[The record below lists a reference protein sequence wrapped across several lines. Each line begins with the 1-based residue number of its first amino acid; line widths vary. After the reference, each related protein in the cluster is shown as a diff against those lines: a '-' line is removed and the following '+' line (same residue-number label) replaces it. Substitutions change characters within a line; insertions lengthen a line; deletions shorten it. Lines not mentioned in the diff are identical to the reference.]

1 MKRLFSSTS
10 LLSVAIALTPTAL
23 LFRPATANTFLSGDV
38 DGNGQVNGADL
49 ELLSDYL
56 AGATTLVDDQIAA
69 ADVDQ
74 DGVITQ
80 ADYSQL
86 SSSIQ
91 AASPRINS
99 EVQLDSAY
107 SGQVI
112 DRATGEPLANVAV
125 DIPGAGVAVRTDSQ
139 GRFTLPENVPSDEIL
154 TAKLED
160 YTPFSQTTSGDGE
173 PLRVEL
179 DRLNENTTHVLQTD
193 VVHLGDDQYSEQS
206 AGAQDFRL
214 RAQGREMVRQFRLE
228 RVPSQP
234 AELVI
239 GSLIGLDTAAAVRAG
254 QSGIATADMSPMEI
268 ELNGQT
274 IHTIDIA
281 ADNIRIPLSPS
292 YLRPGQNTVVIRTG
306 KVSQVVSTRRRGPSI
321 AIPIFGGNIR
331 ARVPAGQRL
340 NGIPLT
346 DHDDVELANVRVEVP

>member
-1 MKRLFSSTS
+1 MNRLSSS
-10 LLSVAIALTPTAL
+10 PSRFALAIALA
-23 LFRPATANTFLSGDV
+23 PAVILIPSAIANTFLSGDV
-38 DGNGQVNGADL
+38 DGNGQVNRADL
-49 ELLSDYL
+49 RLLSDYL
-56 AGATTLVDDQIAA
+56 AGSTTLVDDQIAA

-74 DGVITQ
+74 DGIITQ
-80 ADYSQL
+80 ADYTQL

-99 EVQLDSAY
+99 EVQLNSAY

-112 DRATGEPLANVAV
+112 DRATGEPLANVSV
-125 DIPGAGVAVRTDSQ
+125 DIPGAGVSVRTDSQ

-179 DRLNENTTHVLQTD
+179 DRLNESTTFVLQTD

-206 AGAQDFRL
+206 AGAREFRL

-239 GSLIGLDTAAAVRAG
+239 GSLIGLDTQDAVRAG

-274 IHTIDIA
+274 IHTISVA
-281 ADNIRIPLSPS
+281 ADNIRIPLSPT

-306 KVSQVVSTRRRGPSI
+306 KVSQVVSTRRRSPSI
-321 AIPIFGGNIR
+321 AIPIFGGTMR
-331 ARVPAGQRL
+331 TRVPIGQRL

>member
-10 LLSVAIALTPTAL
+10 LLSVAIALTPTAFL
-23 LFRPATANTFLSGDV
+23 LRPATANTFLSGDV

-112 DRATGEPLANVAV
+112 DRATGEPLA
-125 DIPGAGVAVRTDSQ
+125 
-139 GRFTLPENVPSDEIL
+139 
-154 TAKLED
+154 
-160 YTPFSQTTSGDGE
+160 
-173 PLRVEL
+173 
-179 DRLNENTTHVLQTD
+179 
-193 VVHLGDDQYSEQS
+193 
-206 AGAQDFRL
+206 
-214 RAQGREMVRQFRLE
+214 
-228 RVPSQP
+228 
-234 AELVI
+234 
-239 GSLIGLDTAAAVRAG
+239 
-254 QSGIATADMSPMEI
+254 
-268 ELNGQT
+268 
-274 IHTIDIA
+274 
-281 ADNIRIPLSPS
+281 
-292 YLRPGQNTVVIRTG
+292 
-306 KVSQVVSTRRRGPSI
+306 
-321 AIPIFGGNIR
+321 
-331 ARVPAGQRL
+331 
-340 NGIPLT
+340 
-346 DHDDVELANVRVEVP
+346 

>member
-1 MKRLFSSTS
+1 MAMGQ
-10 LLSVAIALTPTAL
+10 LL
-23 LFRPATANTFLSGDV
+23 R
-38 DGNGQVNGADL
+38 
-49 ELLSDYL
+49 
-56 AGATTLVDDQIAA
+56 QI
-69 ADVDQ
+69 
-74 DGVITQ
+74 TRNFP
-80 ADYSQL
+80 
-86 SSSIQ
+86 
-91 AASPRINS
+91 AASKRPPPRINS

-160 YTPFSQTTSGDGE
+160 YTPYSQTTSQDGG
-173 PLRVEL
+173 PMRVEL
-179 DRLNENTTHVLQTD
+179 ERLDESTTLVLQSD

-206 AGAQDFRL
+206 AGARDFRL

-239 GSLIGLDTAAAVRAG
+239 GSLIGLDTAEAVRAG

-268 ELNGQT
+268 EINGQT
-274 IHTIDIA
+274 IHTISVA
-281 ADNIRIPLSPS
+281 ADNIRIPLSPR

-306 KVSQVVSTRRRGPSI
+306 KVSQIIPQRRGTPI
-321 AIPIFGGNIR
+321 AIPLFGGNLR
-331 ARVPAGQRL
+331 MRVPSSQTVT
-340 NGIPLT
+340 GIPLT